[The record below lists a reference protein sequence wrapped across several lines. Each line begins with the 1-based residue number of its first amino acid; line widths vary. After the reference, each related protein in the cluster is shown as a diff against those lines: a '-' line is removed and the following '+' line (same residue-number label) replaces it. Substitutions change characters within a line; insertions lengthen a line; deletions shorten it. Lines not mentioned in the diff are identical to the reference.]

1 MNNDEDI
8 FATNPICDAGDS
20 AFSPLLHSRRLRRFL
35 SGGKEFS
42 KPSPRTTKTRV
53 TMPALP
59 TITTTTTD
67 DDDTTPDDDARN
79 ERTSYARNKT
89 IDLKRENVYALVN
102 IRAILSSSSSTIVRK
117 RTSVFGQS
125 EQIFTEILRDALE
138 LARGKVGGKDVTDAM
153 RVVHFETKKE
163 SEGESAIGAVR
174 MKRKDLELFASAM
187 KEYDA
192 LYRKRKTNDSNNRT
206 EEEDSIGLRIE
217 VLRAA
222 TSLLDMVGVESERDM
237 VDALLLNE

>member
-1 MNNDEDI
+1 
-8 FATNPICDAGDS
+8 
-20 AFSPLLHSRRLRRFL
+20 
-35 SGGKEFS
+35 
-42 KPSPRTTKTRV
+42 
-53 TMPALP
+53 MPALP
-59 TITTTTTD
+59 TAITTD
-67 DDDTTPDDDARN
+67 DDTKTPDDDDDDDDARR
-79 ERTSYARNKT
+79 ERTTFSHARNKT
-89 IDLKRENVYALVN
+89 IDLKRENVYALVRV
-102 IRAILSSSSSTIVRK
+102 RARMSSSSSTI
-117 RTSVFGQS
+117 GHS
-125 EQIFTEILRDALE
+125 EHIFTEILQNALE
-138 LARGKVGGKDVTDAM
+138 LARGKVGGKDITDAT

-192 LYRKRKTNDSNNRT
+192 MYRKRKNNDSNNGT

-222 TSLLDMVGVESERDM
+222 NSLLDMVGVESERDM

>member
-1 MNNDEDI
+1 M
-8 FATNPICDAGDS
+8 P
-20 AFSPLLHSRRLRRFL
+20 
-35 SGGKEFS
+35 GK
-42 KPSPRTTKTRV
+42 
-53 TMPALP
+53 LP
-59 TITTTTTD
+59 TATATD
-67 DDDTTPDDDARN
+67 DERTPDDDDDARHH
-79 ERTSYARNKT
+79 ERTSHARNKT
-89 IDLKRENVYALVN
+89 IDLKRENVYALVHV
-102 IRAILSSSSSTIVRK
+102 RARMSSSSSTIRRK
-117 RTSVFGQS
+117 RTSAFGQS
-125 EQIFTEILRDALE
+125 EHIFTEILRNALE
-138 LARGKVGGKDVTDAM
+138 LARGKIGGKDIMDAM

-174 MKRKDLELFASAM
+174 MKRKDLELFASAV

-222 TSLLDMVGVESERDM
+222 NSLLDMVGVESERDM

>member
-1 MNNDEDI
+1 
-8 FATNPICDAGDS
+8 
-20 AFSPLLHSRRLRRFL
+20 
-35 SGGKEFS
+35 
-42 KPSPRTTKTRV
+42 
-53 TMPALP
+53 MPELP
-59 TITTTTTD
+59 TATATD
-67 DDDTTPDDDARN
+67 DDERTPDDDDDARR
-79 ERTSYARNKT
+79 ERTSHFARNKT
-89 IDLKRENVYALVN
+89 IDLKRENVYALVHV
-102 IRAILSSSSSTIVRK
+102 RARMSSSSSTMRRK
-117 RTSVFGQS
+117 RTSGMFGQS
-125 EQIFTEILRDALE
+125 EHVFTEILRNALE
-138 LARGKVGGKDVTDAM
+138 LARGKVGGKDIMDAT

-174 MKRKDLELFASAM
+174 MKRKDLELFASAV

-222 TSLLDMVGVESERDM
+222 NSLLDMVGVESERDM

>member
-1 MNNDEDI
+1 
-8 FATNPICDAGDS
+8 
-20 AFSPLLHSRRLRRFL
+20 
-35 SGGKEFS
+35 
-42 KPSPRTTKTRV
+42 
-53 TMPALP
+53 MPALP
-59 TITTTTTD
+59 TTTI
-67 DDDTTPDDDARN
+67 DDDTTPDDDDARH

-89 IDLKRENVYALVN
+89 IDLKRENVYALVH
-102 IRAILSSSSSTIVRK
+102 IRARMSSSSSTIRRK

-125 EQIFTEILRDALE
+125 EHIFTEILRNALE
-138 LARGKVGGKDVTDAM
+138 LARGKVGGKDIMDAM

-174 MKRKDLELFASAM
+174 MKRKDLELFASAV

-222 TSLLDMVGVESERDM
+222 NSLLDMVGVESERDM

>member
-1 MNNDEDI
+1 M
-8 FATNPICDAGDS
+8 
-20 AFSPLLHSRRLRRFL
+20 
-35 SGGKEFS
+35 
-42 KPSPRTTKTRV
+42 
-53 TMPALP
+53 
-59 TITTTTTD
+59 
-67 DDDTTPDDDARN
+67 
-79 ERTSYARNKT
+79 
-89 IDLKRENVYALVN
+89 
-102 IRAILSSSSSTIVRK
+102 SSSSSTRIRK

-125 EQIFTEILRDALE
+125 EQMFTEILQNALE
-138 LARGKVGGKDVTDAM
+138 LARGKVGGKEITDAM

-174 MKRKDLELFASAM
+174 MKRKDLELFASAV

-222 TSLLDMVGVESERDM
+222 NSLLDMVGVESERDM

>member
-1 MNNDEDI
+1 
-8 FATNPICDAGDS
+8 
-20 AFSPLLHSRRLRRFL
+20 
-35 SGGKEFS
+35 
-42 KPSPRTTKTRV
+42 
-53 TMPALP
+53 MPALP
-59 TITTTTTD
+59 TTTTTD
-67 DDDTTPDDDARN
+67 DDTKTPDDDDDDDARR
-79 ERTSYARNKT
+79 ERTTSHARNKT
-89 IDLKRENVYALVN
+89 IDLKRENVYALVRV
-102 IRAILSSSSSTIVRK
+102 RARMSSSSSTL
-117 RTSVFGQS
+117 GHS
-125 EQIFTEILRDALE
+125 EHMFTEILQNALE
-138 LARGKVGGKDVTDAM
+138 LARGKVGGKDIMDAM

-192 LYRKRKTNDSNNRT
+192 LYRKRKNNDNNCNNRT

-222 TSLLDMVGVESERDM
+222 NSLLDMVGVESERDM

>member
-1 MNNDEDI
+1 
-8 FATNPICDAGDS
+8 
-20 AFSPLLHSRRLRRFL
+20 
-35 SGGKEFS
+35 
-42 KPSPRTTKTRV
+42 
-53 TMPALP
+53 MPALP

-153 RVVHFETKKE
+153 RVVHFATKKE
-163 SEGESAIGAVR
+163 SEGESAIGAVL

-192 LYRKRKTNDSNNRT
+192 LYRRRKTNDSNNRT

>member
-1 MNNDEDI
+1 
-8 FATNPICDAGDS
+8 
-20 AFSPLLHSRRLRRFL
+20 
-35 SGGKEFS
+35 
-42 KPSPRTTKTRV
+42 
-53 TMPALP
+53 MPALP
-59 TITTTTTD
+59 TRTTD
-67 DDDTTPDDDARN
+67 DDKTPDDDDARN

-192 LYRKRKTNDSNNRT
+192 LYRRRKTNDSNNRT

>member
-1 MNNDEDI
+1 
-8 FATNPICDAGDS
+8 
-20 AFSPLLHSRRLRRFL
+20 
-35 SGGKEFS
+35 
-42 KPSPRTTKTRV
+42 
-53 TMPALP
+53 MPELP
-59 TITTTTTD
+59 TATATD
-67 DDDTTPDDDARN
+67 DDERTPDDDDDARR
-79 ERTSYARNKT
+79 ERTSHFARNKT
-89 IDLKRENVYALVN
+89 IDLKRENVYALVHV
-102 IRAILSSSSSTIVRK
+102 RARMSSSSSTMRRK
-117 RTSVFGQS
+117 RTSAFGQS
-125 EQIFTEILRDALE
+125 EHIFTEILRNALE
-138 LARGKVGGKDVTDAM
+138 LARGKVGGKDITDAT

-174 MKRKDLELFASAM
+174 MKRKDLELFASAV

-222 TSLLDMVGVESERDM
+222 NSLLDMVGVESERDM

>member
-1 MNNDEDI
+1 M
-8 FATNPICDAGDS
+8 P
-20 AFSPLLHSRRLRRFL
+20 
-35 SGGKEFS
+35 GK
-42 KPSPRTTKTRV
+42 
-53 TMPALP
+53 LP
-59 TITTTTTD
+59 TATATD
-67 DDDTTPDDDARN
+67 DERTPDDDDDARHH
-79 ERTSYARNKT
+79 ERTSHARNKT
-89 IDLKRENVYALVN
+89 IDLKRENVYALVHV
-102 IRAILSSSSSTIVRK
+102 RARMSSSSSTMRRK
-117 RTSVFGQS
+117 RTSAFGQS
-125 EQIFTEILRDALE
+125 EHIFTEILRNALE
-138 LARGKVGGKDVTDAM
+138 LARGKVGGKDITDAT

-174 MKRKDLELFASAM
+174 MKRKDLELFASAV

-222 TSLLDMVGVESERDM
+222 NSLLDMVGVESERDM

>member
-1 MNNDEDI
+1 
-8 FATNPICDAGDS
+8 
-20 AFSPLLHSRRLRRFL
+20 
-35 SGGKEFS
+35 
-42 KPSPRTTKTRV
+42 
-53 TMPALP
+53 MPALP
-59 TITTTTTD
+59 ATTTTTTTTTD
-67 DDDTTPDDDARN
+67 DDDATPDDDDDARDD
-79 ERTSYARNKT
+79 ERTYARNKT

-102 IRAILSSSSSTIVRK
+102 VRARMSSSSSTLTRK

-174 MKRKDLELFASAM
+174 MKRKDLELFASAV

-192 LYRKRKTNDSNNRT
+192 LYRKRKNIDSNNRT

-222 TSLLDMVGVESERDM
+222 NSLLDMVGVESERDM

>member
-1 MNNDEDI
+1 
-8 FATNPICDAGDS
+8 
-20 AFSPLLHSRRLRRFL
+20 
-35 SGGKEFS
+35 
-42 KPSPRTTKTRV
+42 
-53 TMPALP
+53 MPALP
-59 TITTTTTD
+59 ATTTTTTTTTD
-67 DDDTTPDDDARN
+67 DDDATPDHDDDARDD
-79 ERTSYARNKT
+79 ERTYARNKT

-102 IRAILSSSSSTIVRK
+102 VRARMSSSSSTLTRK

-192 LYRKRKTNDSNNRT
+192 LYRKRKTNDTNTNST

>member
-1 MNNDEDI
+1 
-8 FATNPICDAGDS
+8 
-20 AFSPLLHSRRLRRFL
+20 
-35 SGGKEFS
+35 
-42 KPSPRTTKTRV
+42 
-53 TMPALP
+53 MPALP
-59 TITTTTTD
+59 ATTTTTTTTTTD
-67 DDDTTPDDDARN
+67 DDDATPDDDDDARDD
-79 ERTSYARNKT
+79 ERTYARNKT

-102 IRAILSSSSSTIVRK
+102 VRARMSSSSSTLTRK

-192 LYRKRKTNDSNNRT
+192 LYRKRKTNDNTNTNST

-222 TSLLDMVGVESERDM
+222 NSLLDMVGVESERDM

>member
-1 MNNDEDI
+1 
-8 FATNPICDAGDS
+8 
-20 AFSPLLHSRRLRRFL
+20 
-35 SGGKEFS
+35 
-42 KPSPRTTKTRV
+42 
-53 TMPALP
+53 MPALP
-59 TITTTTTD
+59 TATTTD
-67 DDDTTPDDDARN
+67 DTKTPDDDDDDDARR
-79 ERTSYARNKT
+79 ERTTSHARNKT
-89 IDLKRENVYALVN
+89 IDLKRENVYALVRV
-102 IRAILSSSSSTIVRK
+102 RARMSSSSSTL
-117 RTSVFGQS
+117 GHS
-125 EQIFTEILRDALE
+125 EHIFTEILQNALE
-138 LARGKVGGKDVTDAM
+138 LARGKVGGKDIMDAM

-192 LYRKRKTNDSNNRT
+192 LYRKRKNNDNNCNNRT

-222 TSLLDMVGVESERDM
+222 NSLLDMVGVESERDM

>member
-1 MNNDEDI
+1 
-8 FATNPICDAGDS
+8 
-20 AFSPLLHSRRLRRFL
+20 
-35 SGGKEFS
+35 
-42 KPSPRTTKTRV
+42 
-53 TMPALP
+53 MPALP
-59 TITTTTTD
+59 TRTTD
-67 DDDTTPDDDARN
+67 DDKTPDDDDARN

-102 IRAILSSSSSTIVRK
+102 IRARMSSSSSTRIRE

-125 EQIFTEILRDALE
+125 EQMFTEILQNALE
-138 LARGKVGGKDVTDAM
+138 LARGKVGGKDIMDAM

-192 LYRKRKTNDSNNRT
+192 LYRKRKTNDNNCNNGT

-222 TSLLDMVGVESERDM
+222 NSLLDMVGVESERDM

>member
-1 MNNDEDI
+1 
-8 FATNPICDAGDS
+8 
-20 AFSPLLHSRRLRRFL
+20 
-35 SGGKEFS
+35 
-42 KPSPRTTKTRV
+42 
-53 TMPALP
+53 MPALP

-192 LYRKRKTNDSNNRT
+192 LYRRRKTNDSNNRT

>member
-1 MNNDEDI
+1 
-8 FATNPICDAGDS
+8 
-20 AFSPLLHSRRLRRFL
+20 
-35 SGGKEFS
+35 
-42 KPSPRTTKTRV
+42 
-53 TMPALP
+53 MPELP
-59 TITTTTTD
+59 TATATD
-67 DDDTTPDDDARN
+67 DDERTPDDDDDARR
-79 ERTSYARNKT
+79 ERTSHFARNKT
-89 IDLKRENVYALVN
+89 IDLKRENVYALVHV
-102 IRAILSSSSSTIVRK
+102 RARMSSSSSTMRRK
-117 RTSVFGQS
+117 RTSGMFGQS
-125 EQIFTEILRDALE
+125 EHVFTEILRNALE
-138 LARGKVGGKDVTDAM
+138 LARGKVGGKDIMDAM

-174 MKRKDLELFASAM
+174 MKRKDLELFASAV

-222 TSLLDMVGVESERDM
+222 NSLLDMVGVESERDM

>member
-1 MNNDEDI
+1 M
-8 FATNPICDAGDS
+8 
-20 AFSPLLHSRRLRRFL
+20 
-35 SGGKEFS
+35 
-42 KPSPRTTKTRV
+42 
-53 TMPALP
+53 
-59 TITTTTTD
+59 
-67 DDDTTPDDDARN
+67 
-79 ERTSYARNKT
+79 
-89 IDLKRENVYALVN
+89 
-102 IRAILSSSSSTIVRK
+102 SSSSSTRIRK

-125 EQIFTEILRDALE
+125 EQMFTEILRNALE
-138 LARGKVGGKDVTDAM
+138 LARGKVGGKEITDAM

-192 LYRKRKTNDSNNRT
+192 LYRKRKTNDTNTNNNST

-222 TSLLDMVGVESERDM
+222 NSLLDMVGVESERDM

>member
-1 MNNDEDI
+1 
-8 FATNPICDAGDS
+8 
-20 AFSPLLHSRRLRRFL
+20 
-35 SGGKEFS
+35 
-42 KPSPRTTKTRV
+42 
-53 TMPALP
+53 MPALP
-59 TITTTTTD
+59 TATTTD
-67 DDDTTPDDDARN
+67 DERTPDDDDDARR
-79 ERTSYARNKT
+79 ERTSHARNKT

-102 IRAILSSSSSTIVRK
+102 VRARMSSSSSTLTRK

-138 LARGKVGGKDVTDAM
+138 LARGKVGGKEITDAM

-174 MKRKDLELFASAM
+174 MKRKDLELFASAV

-192 LYRKRKTNDSNNRT
+192 LYRKRKNNDSNNRT

-222 TSLLDMVGVESERDM
+222 NSLLDMVGVESERDM